1 VLVVAAEV
9 CRQVEVVQRD
19 VWSRDL
25 EILML
30 EMYGSSDIVWIE
42 EVERGIAVL
51 FETPRAAVV
60 ASSRRST
67 IFEIFKFSLLSQ

>member
-1 VLVVAAEV
+1 MAAEV
-9 CRQVEVVQRD
+9 CWQVEEVQRD

-30 EMYGSSDIVWIE
+30 ETYGNSDIVWIE

-51 FETPRAAVV
+51 FETLRAEVV
-60 ASSRRST
+60 ASSRGST